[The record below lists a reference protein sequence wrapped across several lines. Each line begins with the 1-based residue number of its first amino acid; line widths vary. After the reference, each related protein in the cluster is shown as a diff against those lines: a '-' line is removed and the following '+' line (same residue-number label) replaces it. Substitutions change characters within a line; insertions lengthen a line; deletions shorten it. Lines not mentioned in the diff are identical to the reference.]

1 VRHAYRDTI
10 DDRARTI
17 STEAG
22 NTGYLALFAATN
34 SVGLSQLLS
43 FAAANTNDCAR
54 VRPLAFFQTPPSPA
68 GVASMEDHQVLLCL
82 SLASLTAE
90 NKHVLFLLASIPF
103 ESLSWTNLLAH
114 SDGQSPLRKTLSRD
128 G

>member
-1 VRHAYRDTI
+1 M
-10 DDRARTI
+10 

-22 NTGYLALFAATN
+22 NTGYLTLLFAATN
-34 SVGLSQLLS
+34 SVGLLQLLS
-43 FAAANTNDCAR
+43 FAASNTHDRGCR
-54 VRPLAFFQTPPSPA
+54 VIPLAFVQTRPSPTGA
-68 GVASMEDHQVLLCL
+68 ASMEDHQVLLYF